1 MGNQRRDAHLPDYGV
16 DDLFADGDDVP
27 FHNLDVD
34 PDKHDLKWQ
43 EAERYAQ
50 DTKLRIKL
58 THWIK
63 WLIPAWLASVVAVLT
78 LSMFFGGLD
87 SSVLIALLTT
97 TTVNILG
104 LPYIVLKGLFDKK

>member
-1 MGNQRRDAHLPDYGV
+1 MENPEIDFKTYDIGDLLSDGNELLPADLEDDY
-16 DDLFADGDDVP
+16 DE
-27 FHNLDVD
+27 
-34 PDKHDLKWQ
+34 HDLKWQ
-43 EAERYAQ
+43 ETNRYAR
-50 DTKLRIKL
+50 DTELRIEL
-58 THWIK
+58 THWIR
-63 WLIPAWLASVVAVLT
+63 WLIPAWLASVVAVLI